1 MFDYSFVTDHFS
13 STLQFLFQFDF
24 HDITVSCFPPVLLED
39 PSQVLKAVSYIMG
52 HSLSISFLSHVCSL
66 SQWYH
71 PASSSPYKFHIK
83 ISKPFTKTLQN
94 TELTLSKHSL
104 N

>member
-1 MFDYSFVTDHFS
+1 MFNYSFVTDHFS

-66 SQWYH
+66 SQ
-71 PASSSPYKFHIK
+71 
-83 ISKPFTKTLQN
+83 
-94 TELTLSKHSL
+94 
-104 N
+104 